1 MQYYCLNSSRITTIK
16 LPSEKVGKGNTL
28 GISLSIAIIPWVF
41 PIYSNYWIL
50 LDRNGKHSLPGS
62 GVHVFIGPLGSCCL
76 GGAPLSIV
84 HHDL

>member
-1 MQYYCLNSSRITTIK
+1 M
-16 LPSEKVGKGNTL
+16 

-76 GGAPLSIV
+76 GGTTLSIV
-84 HHDL
+84 HHDLWLCPLGDSSLSIFLCGCI